1 MRIETLQKRIEESI
15 RAFDLRKVG
24 FIVNELAKDS
34 KSDVSK
40 YSARSFAQAIATGHM
55 RRQAMVSSDYAIK
68 VTNLLTHNSLDSS
81 TKERVRQLKII
92 DELLESP
99 S

>member
-68 VTNLLTHNSLDSS
+68 VINLLTHNSLDSS
-81 TKERVRQLKII
+81 TKKRIRQLKII

>member
-1 MRIETLQKRIEESI
+1 MQKRIEESI

-81 TKERVRQLKII
+81 TKKRIRQLKII

>member
-1 MRIETLQKRIEESI
+1 MQKRIEESI

-40 YSARSFAQAIATGHM
+40 YSARSFAKAIAIATGHM